1 MDPWFL
7 LTESIY
13 LFEDASKVGDVENI
27 KHIAKSNTLIGDV
40 VEKTANDWNLQKDIF
55 YQQTGFGPQH
65 TKESQHEDQND
76 DRTLQVKE
84 PNNEN
89 EEVQEDDD
97 NFGMELEEL
106 LSKC

>member
-1 MDPWFL
+1 M
-7 LTESIY
+7 
-13 LFEDASKVGDVENI
+13 ENI

-40 VEKTANDWNLQKDIF
+40 VEKTANDWNLQKDTF
-55 YQQTGFGPQH
+55 YRQTGFGPH
-65 TKESQHEDQND
+65 HIKESQREDQND

-84 PNNEN
+84 PNNGS